1 MSPFVKLM
9 IGSWSSA
16 IALIGYFALKES
28 GVLLQIC
35 RRVVLWLETEHTP
48 GESVFSERE
57 DAA

>member
-16 IALIGYFALKES
+16 IAVIGYFALKES
-28 GVLLQIC
+28 GVLLKIC
-35 RRVVLWLETEHTP
+35 RRVVLWLETEHTT
-48 GESVFSERE
+48 GESVFSERQ